1 MRSKILT
8 RTRIALAA
16 TLAAALCGTSLPASA
31 AVSLFTFDELEQLY
45 AVDTPPAELAAKLD
59 TLLSTP
65 FVDNSASSAGVQP
78 VRPEIAG
85 PERGLRVA
93 MWNIERGLEY
103 QAIVGAFRGP
113 SAFQTFI
120 NSSEYPQGSAERTA
134 LTKEVALL
142 QSADIVVLNEVD
154 WGVPRSGYRNIAGDL
169 GAALKMNWAYGVEFV
184 EVDPLTMGTETFE
197 EIEDPAKREEFV
209 ANLPRVD
216 RRRMKGM
223 HGTAILSRY
232 PLENVRIVR
241 FGNQGHDWYADE
253 KKGVSEVESGK
264 RKASE
269 VAFLEKI
276 TREVRRGN
284 RMFMLADVS
293 DPLIPGGK
301 ATIVA
306 AHLEAR
312 TKPETRVAQ
321 LEEILLAIRDIPHPV
336 ILAGDMNTTSSD
348 STPTSIKREIT
359 KRLGSTSFWAKEGI
373 KAATGVG
380 LVVTAPISAYG
391 YFKKYRDPTAR
402 SIPLFAENKEAK
414 FFKTLED
421 FRFTDT
427 GRFDFRGESAR
438 SSNGRSGTLANSN
451 ERASKGFA
459 STFKLEQTYGP
470 TGKLKL
476 DWIFVKPPVSADGR
490 NESYRFAPHYGRTLT
505 RLNYAGA
512 NRISDHC
519 PILVDLPFAEPA
531 VQPAPAQKKRRL
543 PFIHGN

>member
-1 MRSKILT
+1 MSFLKSI
-8 RTRIALAA
+8 RTRAAIAAVIGLAFA
-16 TLAAALCGTSLPASA
+16 LPCAPANAAASLLS
-31 AVSLFTFDELEQLY
+31 FDELEQLY
-45 AVDTPPAELAAKLD
+45 AVDTPPPELGAKLD
-59 TLLSTP
+59 ALLNTP
-65 FVDNSASSAGVQP
+65 FVENSASSAGAEP
-78 VRPEIAG
+78 VRPEFAG
-85 PERGLRVA
+85 LGRGLRVA
-93 MWNIERGLEY
+93 MWNIERGIEY
-103 QAIVGAFRGP
+103 QAIVGAFRGAA
-113 SAFQTFI
+113 AFETFI
-120 NSSEYPQGSAERTA
+120 NKVEYPRGSSERAA
-134 LTKEVALL
+134 LSQELAQLR
-142 QSADIVVLNEVD
+142 SADVVVLNEVD
-154 WGVPRSGYRNIAGDL
+154 WGVPRSGYRNVAGDL
-169 GAALKMNWAYGVEFV
+169 AAALKMNWAYGVEFV
-184 EVDPLTMGTETFE
+184 EVDPLTMGTETFA
-197 EIEDPAKREEFV
+197 EIEDPARREELV
-209 ANLPRVD
+209 GNLPRVD

-232 PLENVRIVR
+232 PLENVRVVR
-241 FGNQGHDWYADE
+241 FRNQGHDWYVDE
-253 KKGVSEVESGK
+253 KQGVSDVEAGK
-264 RKASE
+264 RKATE

-284 RMFMLADVS
+284 RMYMLADVS

-321 LEEILLAIRDIPHPV
+321 LEEILLAIRDVRHPV

-421 FRFTDT
+421 FRFADG
-427 GRFDFRGESAR
+427 GRFDFRGDSDR

-459 STFKLEQTYGP
+459 TTFKLEKTYGP

-476 DWIFVKPPVSADGR
+476 DWIFVKPPAPADGK
-490 NESYRFAPHYGRTLT
+490 SDAYQFAPHRGRTLT
-505 RLNYAGA
+505 RLNYAGE

-531 VQPAPAQKKRRL
+531 PLPEPVKKKRRL
-543 PFIHGN
+543 PFM